1 MSIERRYSIMRNKGS
16 AGSLIA
22 VFFIGLLAIALFLGI
37 GLFGW
42 YKSGYNKAV
51 KLSAAADAA
60 WANVESDLQRRFDL
74 IPNLVETVKG
84 YATHEQE
91 LFEHIADARTKYF
104 SAGTTEGKVEA
115 ANQLQGFLSRLL
127 VLQEQYPQLKA
138 NENFRD
144 LTVALEGTE
153 NRISVARTRYND
165 AVRALN
171 EYTKSFFGSFF
182 AKRAGVQP
190 REYFQA
196 TDQAKTEV
204 PKVDFSQPASSPP
217 PPGSPNAP

>member
-1 MSIERRYSIMRNKGS
+1 MKVKGS

-22 VFFIGLLAIALFLGI
+22 VLLIGFLALALLFGI

-42 YKSGYNKAV
+42 YKSGYDKAV
-51 KLSAAADAA
+51 KLNAAADAA
-60 WANVESDLQRRFDL
+60 WAEVENSLQRRFDL

-115 ANQLQGFLSRLL
+115 ANQLQGFLARLL

-138 NENFRD
+138 NESFRD
-144 LTVALEGTE
+144 LSVALEGTE

-165 AVRALN
+165 AARALN

-182 AKRAGVQP
+182 AKKTGIQP
-190 REYFQA
+190 RPYFQA
-196 TDQAKTEV
+196 TEQAKTEV
-204 PKVDFSQPASSPP
+204 PKVDFSKPKPTPQQRDANS
-217 PPGSPNAP
+217 GR